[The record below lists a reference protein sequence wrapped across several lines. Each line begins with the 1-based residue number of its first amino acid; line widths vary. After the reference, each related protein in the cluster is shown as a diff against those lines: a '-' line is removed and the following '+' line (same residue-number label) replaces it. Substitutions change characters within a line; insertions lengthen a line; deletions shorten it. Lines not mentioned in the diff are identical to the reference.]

1 MRGSKIN
8 IYTLPL
14 ITLILLCIQAIFA
27 GSEIS
32 LLSCDKGTIKSKA
45 DAGDSSAKLVMGSIN
60 KIEEYVAT
68 SLVGENLCIV
78 INTVLVSS
86 FIESTYPQFDPHLAS
101 VLILTPLI
109 VIFGQVVPKSI
120 FQRQSN
126 FFVLKTIYF
135 SKFFRVLFKPF
146 LFLIEFLTDFIVN
159 IIGTKNKLITREEL
173 MHELETQSA
182 LESSSQQFR
191 DKILNKIL
199 LFDKV
204 TVKDI
209 MIPIDKT
216 VLVSFSKK
224 VQDIKELV
232 RKTGHSRFPVFDLN
246 KSQIKGTVHAC
257 YLLDEDDDKNIDSF
271 LDKCFFVD
279 EDLLVSSLLDE
290 MKNARSHMAIV
301 GSAHKALGLVTL
313 EDIFEE
319 ILGEIED
326 EHDY

>member
-1 MRGSKIN
+1 MIN
-8 IYTLPL
+8 LFTLPI
-14 ITLILLCIQAIFA
+14 ITFFLLCIQAIFA

-32 LLSCDKGTIKSKA
+32 LLSCDKATIKSKA
-45 DAGDSSAKLVMGSIN
+45 DSGNNSARIVMNSIDR
-60 KIEEYVAT
+60 IEEYVAT

-86 FIESTYPQFDPHLAS
+86 FIEENYREYDPHLVS
-101 VLILTPLI
+101 ILILTPLI
-109 VIFGQVVPKSI
+109 VIFGQVVPKSV
-120 FQRQSN
+120 FQKQSN

-135 SKFFRVLFKPF
+135 SRFFRILFMPF
-146 LFLIEFLTDFIVN
+146 LFLINFLTDKIVRV
-159 IIGTKNKLITREEL
+159 IGTKNKLITREEL
-173 MHELETQSA
+173 MHELEMQSA
-182 LESSSQQFR
+182 LESSNQKFR

-209 MIPIDKT
+209 MIPIDEMISISVNESAKN
-216 VLVSFSKK
+216 V
-224 VQDIKELV
+224 KELV
-232 RKTGHSRFPVFDLN
+232 SKTGFSRFPVYEIGRD
-246 KSQIKGTVHAC
+246 KIKGTIHAC
-257 YLLDEDDDKNIDSF
+257 YFLDEKDDKSIVSF
-271 LDKCFFVD
+271 MDKCFYVH
-279 EDLLVSSLLDE
+279 EDLLVSKLLDE

-301 GSAHKALGLVTL
+301 GSATSAVGLVTL

>member
-1 MRGSKIN
+1 M
-8 IYTLPL
+8 
-14 ITLILLCIQAIFA
+14 ILLCIQALFA

-32 LLSCDKGTIKSKA
+32 LLSCDKVTIKSKA
-45 DAGDSSAKLVMGSIN
+45 DSGNSSAQIVMNSID

-78 INTVLVSS
+78 INTVLLSS
-86 FIESTYPQFDPHLAS
+86 FIEENFVEYDPHLLS
-101 VLILTPLI
+101 ILILTPLI
-109 VIFGQVVPKSI
+109 VIFGQVVPKSV

-135 SKFFRVLFKPF
+135 SRFFRILFMPF
-146 LFLIEFLTDFIVN
+146 LFLIEFLTNFIVG

-173 MHELETQSA
+173 MHELEIQSE
-182 LESSSQQFR
+182 LENSSQQFR

-209 MIPIDKT
+209 MIPIEESILISINKT
-216 VLVSFSKK
+216 TKDVKRLV
-224 VQDIKELV
+224 KE
-232 RKTGHSRFPVFDLN
+232 TGFSRFPVYDLT
-246 KSQIKGTVHAC
+246 KSQIKGTIHAC
-257 YLLDEDDDKNIDSF
+257 YFLDENDANSIAPFVDKS
-271 LDKCFFVD
+271 FFVD
-279 EDLLVSSLLDE
+279 EDSLVSSLLNE

-301 GSAHKALGLVTL
+301 GTARRAIGLVTL

-319 ILGEIED
+319 VLGEIED

>member
-1 MRGSKIN
+1 M
-8 IYTLPL
+8 
-14 ITLILLCIQAIFA
+14 
-27 GSEIS
+27 
-32 LLSCDKGTIKSKA
+32 
-45 DAGDSSAKLVMGSIN
+45 SSID

-78 INTVLVSS
+78 INTVLVST
-86 FIESTYPQFDPHLAS
+86 FIEDTYTEYDPHLIS

-120 FQRQSN
+120 FQSQSN
-126 FFVLKTIYF
+126 SLVLKTIYF
-135 SKFFRVLFKPF
+135 SRFFSVVFKPF
-146 LFLIEFLTDFIVN
+146 LFLIDFLTNFIVS

-173 MHELETQSA
+173 IHELEIQSA
-182 LESSSQQFR
+182 IESSSQQFR

-204 TVKDI
+204 TVRDI
-209 MIPIDKT
+209 MIPI
-216 VLVSFSKK
+216 
-224 VQDIKELV
+224 QDIVLISLDKNAKDVRELV
-232 RKTGHSRFPVFDLN
+232 RKTGHSRFPVFDLDQS
-246 KSQIKGTVHAC
+246 KIKGTIHSC
-257 YLLDEDDDKNIDSF
+257 YFLDEEDSSNIRPF
-271 LDKCFFVD
+271 LDKCFFVN
-279 EDLLVSSLLDE
+279 EETLVSKLLDE

-301 GSAHKALGLVTL
+301 GDAKKAIGLVTL

>member
-1 MRGSKIN
+1 MKIN
-8 IYTLPL
+8 IYTLPI

-45 DAGDSSAKLVMGSIN
+45 DAGDSSAQLVMGSIS

-86 FIESTYPQFDPHLAS
+86 FIERAYPQFDPHLGS

-135 SKFFRVLFKPF
+135 SKFFRVLFKPL

-182 LESSSQQFR
+182 LENSSQQFR

-209 MIPIDKT
+209 MIPIDQT
-216 VLVSFSKK
+216 VLVSFSK
-224 VQDIKELV
+224 QEIKEWV
-232 RKTGHSRFPVFDLN
+232 AKTGYSRFPVFDLN

-257 YLLDEDDDKNIDSF
+257 YLLDEDDDKNINSF

-301 GSAHKALGLVTL
+301 GTPQKAIGLVTL

-319 ILGEIED
+319 ILGEIQD
-326 EHDY
+326 EHDYED